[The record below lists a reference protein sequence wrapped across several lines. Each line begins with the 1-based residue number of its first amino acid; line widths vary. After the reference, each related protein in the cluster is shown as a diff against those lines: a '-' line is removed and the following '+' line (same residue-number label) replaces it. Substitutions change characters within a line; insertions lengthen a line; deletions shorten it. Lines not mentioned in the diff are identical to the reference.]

1 MWDHTEAENLM
12 FMSLSTLH
20 NSCYNYITR
29 LVSGNIYASLQS
41 YCHTKLVSLSE
52 GRHSRT
58 YGLWMLLKWGRL
70 RSSLGS
76 VKTRPP
82 SPLRIPAWIPRHRRN
97 IFLLLVTM
105 THKSD
110 SGDKLRTIQQKRFL
124 PLKSNKSFW
133 TQNTHNPNLR
143 DGIPWKKLLGPP
155 PFHFDKVQKKS
166 RVFSGH
172 RPVPKKFTKIW
183 P

>member
-1 MWDHTEAENLM
+1 MDAW
-12 FMSLSTLH
+12 
-20 NSCYNYITR
+20 
-29 LVSGNIYASLQS
+29 ASKSSIQLIQS
-41 YCHTKLVSLSE
+41 YCHTKLVALSE

-70 RSSLGS
+70 RSSLGC

-110 SGDKLRTIQQKRFL
+110 SGDKLRTIQQERFL
-124 PLKSNKSFW
+124 PLKSNKSYL
-133 TQNTHNPNLR
+133 TPPTSILR
-143 DGIPWKKLLGPP
+143 CALQEHDWKSNKNA
-155 PFHFDKVQKKS
+155 
-166 RVFSGH
+166 SG
-172 RPVPKKFTKIW
+172 RGSTTKIFSSYDIQCYQFEAL
-183 P
+183 